1 MSVANESVTKQDLLD
16 AVADLKSYVDAR
28 SESVKSYV
36 DERSQGLEG
45 RLKTYVDERCEK
57 VETRLLTAFH
67 GWARTMEIKIRGL
80 STITSGFDER
90 LSFMEERLSQ
100 LERKA
105 S

>member
-1 MSVANESVTKQDLLD
+1 M
-16 AVADLKSYVDAR
+16 
-28 SESVKSYV
+28 
-36 DERSQGLEG
+36 EG

-67 GWARTMEIKIRGL
+67 GWARTMEIKVRGVTL
-80 STITSGFDER
+80 LDER
-90 LSFMEERLSQ
+90 LSFMEERVSQ

>member
-16 AVADLKSYVDAR
+16 MEGRIVTA
-28 SESVKSYV
+28 VKSYV
-36 DERSQGLEG
+36 DERSKDLEE
-45 RLKTYVDERCEK
+45 RIVTTLKTYVDERCER

-67 GWARTMEIKIRGL
+67 GWARTMEIKVRGL

>member
-1 MSVANESVTKQDLLD
+1 
-16 AVADLKSYVDAR
+16 
-28 SESVKSYV
+28 
-36 DERSQGLEG
+36 
-45 RLKTYVDERCEK
+45 
-57 VETRLLTAFH
+57 
-67 GWARTMEIKIRGL
+67 MEIKVRGL